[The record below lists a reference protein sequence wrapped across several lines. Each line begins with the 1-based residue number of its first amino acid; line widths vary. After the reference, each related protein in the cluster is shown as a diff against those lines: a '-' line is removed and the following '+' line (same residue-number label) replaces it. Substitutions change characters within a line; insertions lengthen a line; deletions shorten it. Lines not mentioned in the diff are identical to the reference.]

1 MRLLPSATTSFFFS
15 SLGNHTRD
23 DGFRSRNQETCHC
36 LFLLFLWLFAV
47 SGYYQCGAMHRKE
60 KAPGEVKRKTFVGII
75 KICCVFLVRFADK
88 RRNSEPHRE
97 VFPLENQHLF
107 MLKTPCG
114 DMKTRDVR
122 TKASPGGASAWACG
136 LLQYSHRLIRSTQ
149 SNPKTKARRFLG
161 KKTPCFCL
169 ERNSRSAI
177 RIYG

>member
-1 MRLLPSATTSFFFS
+1 MLCFF
-15 SLGNHTRD
+15 
-23 DGFRSRNQETCHC
+23 
-36 LFLLFLWLFAV
+36 
-47 SGYYQCGAMHRKE
+47 
-60 KAPGEVKRKTFVGII
+60 
-75 KICCVFLVRFADK
+75 VRFADK
-88 RRNSEPHRE
+88 RRSSEPHKE
-97 VFPLENQHLF
+97 VLSLENQHLF
-107 MLKTPCG
+107 MFKTPCG

-122 TKASPGGASAWACG
+122 TNSIPGGASEWACG